1 MTLKQKDFIEIEFT
15 GKTKEGNVFDSNIKE
30 DLKKLHEGH
39 NHEIETKPL
48 IYSLGEGMFLKAIDE
63 FLVGKPETSAE
74 YEIELQPEKAFGV
87 RNAQFVQMI
96 PLKAFKGSDAMP
108 MPGMVFNFDGRMA
121 KILSVSGGRVMVD
134 FNNPLAGKVVNYK
147 IKVLRKVDNLD
158 EKIKS
163 LISFLFRRDL
173 SFEVKDKTLTL
184 MVEKP
189 MVEFV
194 KLFEDKFKDLFD
206 LKVEVKEIEEKN
218 PEENHEEEHE
228 HEHSHEHHHEH
239 NHE

>member
-1 MTLKQKDFIEIEFT
+1 MALKQKDFIEIEFT

-48 IYSLGEGMFLKAIDE
+48 IFALGEGMFLKAIDE
-63 FLVGKPETSAE
+63 FLVGKPETPAE
-74 YEIELQPEKAFGV
+74 YEIELAPEKAFGM

-121 KILSVSGGRVMVD
+121 KILAVSGGRVMVD
-134 FNNPLAGKVVNYK
+134 FNNPLAGKVVIYK
-147 IKVLRKVDNLD
+147 IKVLRKVDDLN
-158 EKIKS
+158 EKVKS
-163 LISFLFRRDL
+163 LVSFLFRREIN
-173 SFEVKDKTLTL
+173 FEIKDKKL
-184 MVEKP
+184 MLAVEKP
-189 MVEFV
+189 LVEFV

-206 LKVEVKEIEEKN
+206 LKIEVKEIEEKKTEKN
-218 PEENHEEEHE
+218 PEEKHE
-228 HEHSHEHHHEH
+228 HEHNSEQSDK
-239 NHE
+239 